1 MQHTILDYDLELK
14 KKGHQCKN
22 LKNINKVSSL
32 VNPTV
37 TVNFFI
43 LTAMLQGGKVLTL
56 GEAGGGMDKNSV
68 SSL

>member
-1 MQHTILDYDLELK
+1 MQKLE
-14 KKGHQCKN
+14 
-22 LKNINKVSSL
+22 NINKVSSL

-37 TVNFFI
+37 TVNFFV